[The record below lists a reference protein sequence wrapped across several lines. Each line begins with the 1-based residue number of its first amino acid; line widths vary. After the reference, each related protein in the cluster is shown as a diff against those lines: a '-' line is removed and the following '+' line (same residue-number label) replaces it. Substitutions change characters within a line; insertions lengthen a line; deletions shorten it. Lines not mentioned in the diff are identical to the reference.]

1 MQHQLCLIQAVTG
14 WQRYRDGRLN
24 ALQAQHATAGVAV
37 KMRMTMAVMPDRFEL
52 GGALLAR
59 YPDSDALFHQPVE
72 CAIDRDPVVVRT
84 AGGQIGNDLVVAQ
97 RLVTGQQAFQ
107 HRHPGARDAAVRGN
121 RVLRRA
127 ERVRQRGG
135 GRLVMIH
142 QKGFA
147 SFYCNIVAFNRSV

>member
-1 MQHQLCLIQAVTG
+1 
-14 WQRYRDGRLN
+14 
-24 ALQAQHATAGVAV
+24 
-37 KMRMTMAVMPDRFEL
+37 
-52 GGALLAR
+52 
-59 YPDSDALFHQPVE
+59 
-72 CAIDRDPVVVRT
+72 
-84 AGGQIGNDLVVAQ
+84 
-97 RLVTGQQAFQ
+97 
-107 HRHPGARDAAVRGN
+107 VRGN